1 MWKVLELEV
10 REEVDAKGWSAQ
22 LSQPPAEGLGV
33 TLISSKSTSQENLA
47 GTPQETEGVS
57 CSPLPPGEKWGED

>member
-33 TLISSKSTSQENLA
+33 TLISSTSTSQENLA
-47 GTPQETEGVS
+47 GTPQETE
-57 CSPLPPGEKWGED
+57 